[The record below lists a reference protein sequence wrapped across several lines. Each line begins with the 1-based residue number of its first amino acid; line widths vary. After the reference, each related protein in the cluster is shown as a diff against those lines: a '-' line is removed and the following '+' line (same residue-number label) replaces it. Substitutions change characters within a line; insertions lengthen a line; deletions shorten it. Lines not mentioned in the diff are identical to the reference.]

1 MKKNLPVT
9 DNEVKLRDG
18 QELVTITDLKGT
30 ITFTNPAFVEVSGF
44 SSQELVGSNHNI
56 VRHPDM
62 PPAAFK
68 DLWDHLKAGRPW
80 SRLVKNRCKNGDYY
94 WVRANVTPIFRD
106 GEVAEYISV
115 RVRPDQDEIDAAEA
129 LYRRMNKNEVS
140 LPSVSS
146 IPSRSLEAAMS
157 KTTTLAVVVAVLL
170 ALAFWFAPVNP
181 ALVALGPAIG
191 MLVLMLGANKTL
203 QTHALQPMREA
214 IDRMRRVAEG
224 DYYQDIPFNAPGEGG
239 ELLRMTKSLAIKLG
253 FDVNDARL
261 QQRSAQRIKVALDN
275 VSSNVMVAS
284 NSGDI
289 IYLNESV
296 INMMRNAEQDLRKD
310 LPEFAVDRL
319 QGANIDIFH
328 KKPEHQRRLLESLQD
343 TFRSRIKVGGRSFDL
358 VANPVIDDENN
369 RLGTVVEWQ
378 DITEQLRAENEIE
391 ELIANATV
399 GQLDVRLDTEG
410 YADFTRTVANGV
422 NSLLDAVVEP
432 LRDIKHVLSAL
443 SEGDLTQKMQGQ
455 YQGEFAELNNSLT
468 TSLGRL
474 ENMVNEIRRAGSS
487 IAVGASEIATGNTT
501 LSERTESQAAS
512 LEETAAS
519 MEQMTSTVKQNAD
532 NAQQASRLAEE
543 ARTLAEQGG
552 DISTRVVASM
562 GAISA
567 SSNKIA
573 EIISVIDEIA
583 FQTNL
588 LALNA
593 AVEAARAGEQ
603 GRGFAVVASEV
614 RNLAQRSAGAA
625 KEIKELIGDSVNK
638 VDEGARYVDESG
650 EALKRIMES
659 INQVSD
665 IISQIAKAGI
675 EQAQGIDQV
684 NTAVSSMDAGTQQ
697 NAALVEE
704 VAAASASME
713 EQASQLQRLVNAF
726 RVNTEQQANAPMT
739 AATPQV
745 SRIRNLAAQTQAPEA
760 NQRKLG
766 VMTANSSQDEWEEF

>member
-18 QELVTITDLKGT
+18 QELVTITDLKGI
-30 ITFTNPAFVEVSGF
+30 ITYTNPAFVEVSGF
-44 SSQELVGSNHNI
+44 SRQELLGANHNI

-68 DLWDHLKAGRPW
+68 DLWDHLDAGRPW

-94 WVRANVTPIFRD
+94 WVRANVTPIYRD
-106 GEVAEYISV
+106 GEVVEYMSV
-115 RVRPDQDEIDAAEA
+115 RVRPEQDEIDAAEA
-129 LYRRMNKNEVS
+129 LYRKLNKNERS
-140 LPSVSS
+140 LPPVSS
-146 IPSRSLEAAMS
+146 IPERNLEAAMTR
-157 KTTTLAVVVAVLL
+157 TTTLAIVAATLVAL
-170 ALAFWFAPVNP
+170 ALWFAPVNP
-181 ALVALGPAIG
+181 ALVALGPALG
-191 MLVLMLGANKTL
+191 MLMLMLGNSRTL
-203 QTHALQPMREA
+203 KELALKPMQES

-224 DYYQDIPFNAPGEGG
+224 DYYQDIPFDLPGEGG

-261 QQRSAQRIKVALDN
+261 RQRRAQRIKVALDN

-284 NSGDI
+284 NEGEI
-289 IYLNESV
+289 IYLNDSV
-296 INMMRNAEQDLRKD
+296 LDMMRNAQDDLRQE
-310 LPEFAVDRL
+310 LPEFNAEQL
-319 QGANIDIFH
+319 MGANIDVFH
-328 KKPEHQRRLLESLQD
+328 KNPEHQRRLLASLED
-343 TFRSRIKVGGRSFDL
+343 SFKSRIRVGGRSFDL
-358 VANPVIDDENN
+358 VANPVVDDNNN

-378 DITEQLRAENEIE
+378 DITEQLRAEHEIE
-391 ELIANATV
+391 QLIHNATE
-399 GQLDVRLDTEG
+399 GQLDKRLDTEG
-410 YADFTRTVANGV
+410 YAGFTRTVANGV
-422 NSLLDAVVEP
+422 NALLDTVVEP
-432 LRDIKHVLSAL
+432 LRDIKRVLSAL
-443 SEGDLTQKMQGQ
+443 SEGDLTQQMQGD
-455 YQGEFAELNNSLT
+455 YKGEFAELNNSLT
-468 TSLGRL
+468 RSLGRL
-474 ENMVNEIRRAGSS
+474 ENMVTEIRRAGSS

-562 GAISA
+562 GAIST
-567 SSNKIA
+567 SSNKIS
-573 EIISVIDEIA
+573 EIIGVIDEIA

-625 KEIKELIGDSVNK
+625 KEIKELISDSVSK

-650 EALKRIMES
+650 EALKRIMDS

-665 IISQIAKAGI
+665 IIGQIAKAGI

-726 RVNTEQQANAPMT
+726 RVNSTAQAQTEASDHAP
-739 AATPQV
+739 V
-745 SRIRNLAAQTQAPEA
+745 SRIRDLAAQTQAPEA
-760 NQRKLG
+760 QQRKLG
-766 VMTANSSQDEWEEF
+766 VMTAGSSQDDWEEF